1 MKWEVARN
9 GLNLRENSSHRKGI
23 GMGDPA
29 ADRGTAWNPRELVP
43 KGNVSFRGA
52 TLWFTQDDA

>member
-1 MKWEVARN
+1 MKWEIARN
-9 GLNLRENSSHRKGI
+9 GLNLTENSSHRKGM

-29 ADRGTAWNPRELVP
+29 ADRGMAWNPWELVL

-52 TLWFTQDDA
+52 TLWFT